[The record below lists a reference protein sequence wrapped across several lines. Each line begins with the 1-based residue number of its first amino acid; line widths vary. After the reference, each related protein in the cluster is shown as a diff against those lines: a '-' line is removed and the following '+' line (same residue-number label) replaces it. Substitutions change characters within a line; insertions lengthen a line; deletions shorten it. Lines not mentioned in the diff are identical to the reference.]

1 MTKFIDETIIVMKY
15 TVNNN
20 GRFAKFNDLRPTII
34 IKWERV
40 STEGRGRGREGRRGR
55 KGEEGGCL
63 KTPRQI
69 INHGWQLIMIYN

>member
-1 MTKFIDETIIVMKY
+1 M
-15 TVNNN
+15 NNN
-20 GRFAKFNDLRPTII
+20 GRFAKFNDLPPTII

-40 STEGRGRGREGRRGR
+40 SSEGAGGKGRG